1 MYTMNDYYKGM
12 IEAAMNGDELA
23 KEELIAE
30 MNYTDELHNK
40 IDKAINDIDK
50 LEQDI
55 LNKTIISLNQ
65 FVPRLNDIKNYLK
78 ECDKN
83 E

>member
-40 IDKAINDIDK
+40 IDKAINDIK
-50 LEQDI
+50 I
-55 LNKTIISLNQ
+55 LIEIISEQSDNLWLLN
-65 FVPRLNDIKNYLK
+65 RLNEIKNDLQEGDK
-78 ECDKN
+78 E
-83 E
+83 

>member
-40 IDKAINDIDK
+40 IDKAINDIK
-50 LEQDI
+50 I
-55 LNKTIISLNQ
+55 LIEIISEQSDNLWLLN
-65 FVPRLNDIKNYLK
+65 RLNGIKNDLQ
-78 ECDKN
+78 EGD